1 MIPFLLKAP
10 PPLERCANVCTIE
23 TLVWVSP
30 RSLSY
35 HVMISMVL
43 KEIWKRQIP
52 VCRNTQIGNEIDAH
66 QCSGASASVRGAQAP
81 SGPTDLTGEKR
92 QYCTKSEQE
101 WW

>member
-10 PPLERCANVCTIE
+10 PPLEDARTCVLE
-23 TLVWVSP
+23 KPLVWVSP
-30 RSLSY
+30 RSLPC

-66 QCSGASASVRGAQAP
+66 QCNGASVSVRGAQAP
-81 SGPTDLTGEKR
+81 SGPN
-92 QYCTKSEQE
+92 
-101 WW
+101 